1 MNVDVYTDGSCLK
14 NPGPGGYAA
23 VGPGWEIVGGAA
35 HTTNNAMEMTA
46 VCVAL
51 ERAAELCMDEVTIW
65 TDSQYVKNGIT
76 SWIDGWKR
84 KGWKTSTG
92 APVKN
97 KELWMRMDVLRARLN
112 VKFKW
117 VKAHNG
123 HPLNEK
129 ADTLA
134 RDRAKLFLKQSQ
146 VKVE

>member
-1 MNVDVYTDGSCLK
+1 MNVDIYTDGSCLK

-97 KELWMRMDVLRARLN
+97 KELWMRMDALRARLRVN
-112 VKFKW
+112 FKW

-123 HPLNEK
+123 HPLNER

-134 RDRAKLFLKQSQ
+134 RDRAKLFLNQSQ
-146 VKVE
+146 VQ